1 MIKKN
6 YGGLRAA
13 FSGIKETII
22 FEKSFRIMLLI
33 GAVVVVAMLYFPTSR
48 LEKII
53 LLLIT
58 FSVLVLEL
66 INSTVERIMNV
77 VTKEQNDEVR
87 VIKDLM
93 AAIVLLASLGAA
105 TAGIFIFLPYVMEL
119 LVYIF

>member
-1 MIKKN
+1 MIKRN
-6 YGGLRAA
+6 YGGFRAA
-13 FSGIKETII
+13 FNGIKETVF

-33 GAVVVVAMLYFPTSR
+33 GAAVIATMFYFPTSR

-53 LLLIT
+53 LLLII
-58 FSVLVLEL
+58 FSVLILEL

-87 VIKDLM
+87 IIKDLM

-105 TAGIFIFLPYVMEL
+105 LTGAFIFLPYIIAL
-119 LVYIF
+119 K